1 MHRWSLTGQ
10 QRDGPRHL
18 PHVKPHALV
27 PCLLLASC
35 AQAQELLSNGDFETF
50 SQCPDYVSQI
60 DRAVGWSRPT
70 DGTSDYFNA
79 CLGVPFSMNVPDN
92 QSGYEPARSGNGYAG
107 LYCFYSTTAITTAP
121 DNDHEYVTHALDAPL
136 MPGGTYA
143 VEFFVS
149 LADVS
154 KYAVNDIGALLSTQA
169 PYRADEFA
177 ITATP
182 QITNASLVMLDEKDG
197 WTRILGCFVAD
208 SAFAYIT
215 IGNFHAG
222 PATVFAEVPTN
233 FPLTFYSYYFVDDV
247 SVRAVEPPQLGPDIS
262 ACAAVTL
269 AVQDPVAGA
278 TYTWSTGEEG
288 VSIVADSAGAYQVTM
303 NLDGCLVSDTILV
316 QIADPLQLLL
326 PADTVADFC
335 AAPLLALDPGP
346 LPANASVSWSTG
358 ASTAV
363 IEVQQA
369 GIYTVQ
375 VSAPDHCPATA
386 SILVVD
392 ACASPVHAP
401 NAFTPNNDGINDRW
415 QPRWMANADATV
427 EFSIHDRWGRMLFA
441 ATGPDASW
449 DGTAHGAPVPDGVY
463 AWRGRA
469 QDRSTALDLQLAGHV
484 CVIR

>member
-1 MHRWSLTGQ
+1 MRRSQLLPAALLLMQAQGQ
-10 QRDGPRHL
+10 N
-18 PHVKPHALV
+18 LV
-27 PCLLLASC
+27 P
-35 AQAQELLSNGDFETF
+35 NGDFEAF

-60 DRAVGWSRPT
+60 DRATGWSRPT

-107 LYCFYSTTAITTAP
+107 FYCFYSTTAVTTAT
-121 DNDHEYVTHALDAPL
+121 DNDHEYVTRALAAPL
-136 MPGGTYA
+136 IPGATYA

-177 ITATP
+177 ITAAP
-182 QITNASLVMLDEKDG
+182 QVTNSSLVMLDQKNG
-197 WTRILGCFVAD
+197 WTRIHGCFVAD

-215 IGNFHAG
+215 IGNFRNGA
-222 PATVFAEVPTN
+222 ATVFEEVPTD
-233 FPLTFYSYYFVDDV
+233 FPLTYYSYYFVDDV
-247 SVRAVEPPQLGPDIS
+247 SVHAIAPPQLGPDIN
-262 ACAAVTL
+262 ACAAVAL
-269 AVQDPVAGA
+269 AVQDPVDGA

-288 VSIVADSAGAYQVTM
+288 VTIVADSAGAYSVSTD
-303 NLDGCLVSDTILV
+303 LYGCIMSDTIHVHLTEP
-316 QIADPLQLLL
+316 IQLHL
-326 PADTVADFC
+326 PNDTVADFC
-335 AAPLLALDPGP
+335 AHPLLVLDPGP

-358 ASTAV
+358 ESTAV
-363 IEVQQA
+363 IAVQQA
-369 GIYTVQ
+369 GTYTVQ

-392 ACASPVHAP
+392 DCGSPVFAP

-415 QPRWMANADATV
+415 QPLWMANPDAAL
-427 EFSIHDRWGRMLFA
+427 EFTIYDRWGRVLFTSA
-441 ATGPDASW
+441 MDQSAW
-449 DGTAHGAPVPDGVY
+449 DGTAHGSPVPDGVY

-469 QDRSTALDLQLAGHV
+469 RDRSASMDLRISGHV
-484 CVIR
+484 CLIR

>member
-182 QITNASLVMLDEKDG
+182 QITN
-197 WTRILGCFVAD
+197 
-208 SAFAYIT
+208 
-215 IGNFHAG
+215 
-222 PATVFAEVPTN
+222 
-233 FPLTFYSYYFVDDV
+233 
-247 SVRAVEPPQLGPDIS
+247 
-262 ACAAVTL
+262 
-269 AVQDPVAGA
+269 
-278 TYTWSTGEEG
+278 
-288 VSIVADSAGAYQVTM
+288 
-303 NLDGCLVSDTILV
+303 
-316 QIADPLQLLL
+316 
-326 PADTVADFC
+326 
-335 AAPLLALDPGP
+335 
-346 LPANASVSWSTG
+346 
-358 ASTAV
+358 
-363 IEVQQA
+363 
-369 GIYTVQ
+369 
-375 VSAPDHCPATA
+375 
-386 SILVVD
+386 
-392 ACASPVHAP
+392 
-401 NAFTPNNDGINDRW
+401 
-415 QPRWMANADATV
+415 
-427 EFSIHDRWGRMLFA
+427 
-441 ATGPDASW
+441 
-449 DGTAHGAPVPDGVY
+449 
-463 AWRGRA
+463 
-469 QDRSTALDLQLAGHV
+469 
-484 CVIR
+484 